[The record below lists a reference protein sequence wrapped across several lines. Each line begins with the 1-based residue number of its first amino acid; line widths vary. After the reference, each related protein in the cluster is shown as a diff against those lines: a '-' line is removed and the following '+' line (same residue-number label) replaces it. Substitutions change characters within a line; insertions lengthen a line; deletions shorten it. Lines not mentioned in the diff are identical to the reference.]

1 MTICADPGRLAPQ
14 LSQRMSLFLVRM
26 SMSQCPALLSL
37 RTRLIPRRR
46 QSSAYVCT
54 RCPFAFSR
62 NLRFPFLRSRKDAGA
77 DLLVLACK
85 MPRSDFPIAV
95 SESAKPSS
103 NRSSL
108 SPASFRLIRN
118 NTLPCSSLTINSW
131 CRPRKRRRSRQQRRL
146 LSTPQ
151 VSSPA
156 TKASKSLFAD
166 RN

>member
-1 MTICADPGRLAPQ
+1 MCADPGRLAPP
-14 LSQRMSLFLVRM
+14 LSQKTSLFLVRM
-26 SMSQCPALLSL
+26 FMSQCPVLRSL
-37 RTRLIPRRR
+37 RIRYILRHR

-54 RCPFAFSR
+54 RCPFACTSR
-62 NLRFPFLRSRKDAGA
+62 NLRFPFLRLRKDAGA

-85 MPRSDFPIAV
+85 MPRSGFPIAV

-103 NRSSL
+103 NHSSL
-108 SPASFRLIRN
+108 SPASFRLIHN

-151 VSSPA
+151 VRSPA